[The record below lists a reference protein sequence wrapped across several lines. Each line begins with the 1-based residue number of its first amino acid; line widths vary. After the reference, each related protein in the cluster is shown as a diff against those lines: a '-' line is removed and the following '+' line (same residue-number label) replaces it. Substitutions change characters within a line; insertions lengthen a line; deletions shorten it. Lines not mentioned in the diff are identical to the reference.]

1 MLGQDETWAS
11 LVQVTLAQFEA
22 ASQRGG
28 SRGAASVLGREAGS
42 RHDCNFS
49 RPSPTGR
56 QVRVAYLKIVIFDK
70 LANNAPARGLT
81 CTEAELRQGVPAGD
95 EAILSCPC
103 CSI

>member
-28 SRGAASVLGREAGS
+28 SRGAASV
-42 RHDCNFS
+42 
-49 RPSPTGR
+49 
-56 QVRVAYLKIVIFDK
+56 LKIVIFDK